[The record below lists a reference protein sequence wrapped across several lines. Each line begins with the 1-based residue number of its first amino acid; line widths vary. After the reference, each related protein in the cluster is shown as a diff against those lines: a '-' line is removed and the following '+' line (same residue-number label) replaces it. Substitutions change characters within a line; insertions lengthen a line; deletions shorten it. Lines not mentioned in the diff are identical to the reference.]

1 MANNLQCTEE
11 KGDVPTTSVDLTHQ
25 KTVQLQGPLKRHSAG
40 PKSKPN
46 EEMQNPKHI
55 KVWL

>member
-25 KTVQLQGPLKRHSAG
+25 KTVQLQEHVDIHLI
-40 PKSKPN
+40 N
-46 EEMQNPKHI
+46 
-55 KVWL
+55 